1 MNLLFYC
8 NNLNPA
14 DGGVERVTQLLSSF
28 FEKNNIQCYYSYFG
42 DDYNEIS
49 EKKKI
54 KLNENDSTSS
64 FIERI
69 SNFIHTNSIEFIIN
83 QDQMSEKTMIL
94 FSKLKNNPNI
104 KTVNCLHINPHFYHY
119 SPLYQTFKFKIKNW
133 IHKLRRGYTLPL
145 QNRRRM
151 YHLTDKFIVLS
162 NTFKKEIAYEFGI
175 NLSTAHIES
184 IPNPIPFPHSE
195 FKFIAKQNIFLIVAR
210 MEENQK
216 NLSAALRIWKKF
228 EENNSDYQLI
238 LAGYGPDKDKI
249 LNYAHS
255 LNIKRMQFIG
265 KSCHPENLYKIAKF
279 FLMTSNYEGFSMTL
293 LECMQYGCIPMVYNS
308 FSSVHDI
315 IINEVNGYLIQY
327 NHENEFVSKMKFI
340 TSHEQ
345 IQLELAQNAYNT
357 VENNFSLNSI
367 GKKWLTL
374 IHSMTN
380 NSK

>member
-1 MNLLFYC
+1 M
-8 NNLNPA
+8 
-14 DGGVERVTQLLSSF
+14 
-28 FEKNNIQCYYSYFG
+28 
-42 DDYNEIS
+42 
-49 EKKKI
+49 
-54 KLNENDSTSS
+54 
-64 FIERI
+64 
-69 SNFIHTNSIEFIIN
+69 
-83 QDQMSEKTMIL
+83 DQ
-94 FSKLKNNPNI
+94 
-104 KTVNCLHINPHFYHY
+104 
-119 SPLYQTFKFKIKNW
+119 
-133 IHKLRRGYTLPL
+133 
-145 QNRRRM
+145 
-151 YHLTDKFIVLS
+151 
-162 NTFKKEIAYEFGI
+162 
-175 NLSTAHIES
+175 
-184 IPNPIPFPHSE
+184 
-195 FKFIAKQNIFLIVAR
+195 
-210 MEENQK
+210 
-216 NLSAALRIWKKF
+216 
-228 EENNSDYQLI
+228 
-238 LAGYGPDKDKI
+238 DKDKI

-293 LECMQYGCIPMVYNS
+293 LECMQYGCIPMAYNS